1 LREPRP
7 ISGLPSGWD
16 AWIEHNERYFR
27 QWDLSATGFIITGS
41 ALPMTRGEIQYYR
54 RFSPDGLAFQ
64 LDFGLGGAS
73 GTPTIR
79 MSDDLVGSV
88 PEAVA
93 TVTRRLPGQPADRP
107 SFFVC
112 RTILK
117 TPSWHRD
124 VAR

>member
-1 LREPRP
+1 
-7 ISGLPSGWD
+7 
-16 AWIEHNERYFR
+16 
-27 QWDLSATGFIITGS
+27 
-41 ALPMTRGEIQYYR
+41 EIQYYR

-64 LDFGLGGAS
+64 LDFGLGVAY

-93 TVTRRLPGQPADRP
+93 TVTRRLSGQPADRP
-107 SFFVC
+107 SFFVF

-117 TPSWHRD
+117 APSWHRD
-124 VAR
+124 VARGVEERLGADRVELVDMHTLFELIKLVYGEQGQ